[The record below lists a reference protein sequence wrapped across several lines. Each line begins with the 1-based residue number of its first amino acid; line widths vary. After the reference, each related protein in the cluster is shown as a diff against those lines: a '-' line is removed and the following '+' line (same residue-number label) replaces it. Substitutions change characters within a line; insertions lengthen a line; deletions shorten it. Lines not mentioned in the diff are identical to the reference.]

1 MDSASLVIG
10 LVLGVVIGLI
20 GGVVLGWVVASQSR
34 RSAAAD
40 ASRIAN
46 AAVRQLLDV
55 QREQFASDADQRDQF
70 AQHELSVRHSALDR
84 QLGDVRDE
92 LRQRLSGMTDLV
104 NRMAADQAAGLASV
118 ASQIDTNARTTHELA
133 ATTHQL
139 REALA
144 STKARGQ
151 WGERMAED
159 ILRLAGFVEHVNY
172 RKQTALDDRR
182 GIPDFTFLLPR
193 GQVLYMD
200 VKFPLAAYLRY
211 LDAESDAERTRL
223 RKEFLRDVRL
233 RMQELAR
240 REYAAD
246 SAAINS
252 VLLFIPN
259 ETISGFIHEH
269 DSALFDDAMRADI
282 VLCSPLTLFAML
294 GVIRQAADNL
304 LIEARTDEIL
314 QHLGDFRRQWHKYA
328 DQLDRVGRSLAS
340 TTAAF
345 DSLNGTRRRALTKP
359 LDRIEALRVGQ
370 GIGLSPP
377 DDDRA
382 DDDPVF
388 DELTSSARQ

>member
-1 MDSASLVIG
+1 
-10 LVLGVVIGLI
+10 
-20 GGVVLGWVVASQSR
+20 
-34 RSAAAD
+34 
-40 ASRIAN
+40 
-46 AAVRQLLDV
+46 
-55 QREQFASDADQRDQF
+55 
-70 AQHELSVRHSALDR
+70 
-84 QLGDVRDE
+84 
-92 LRQRLSGMTDLV
+92 
-104 NRMAADQAAGLASV
+104 
-118 ASQIDTNARTTHELA
+118 
-133 ATTHQL
+133 
-139 REALA
+139 
-144 STKARGQ
+144 
-151 WGERMAED
+151 
-159 ILRLAGFVEHVNY
+159 
-172 RKQTALDDRR
+172 
-182 GIPDFTFLLPR
+182 
-193 GQVLYMD
+193 MD

-233 RMQELAR
+233 RMLELAR